1 MSAPPPVQRI
11 RLYGMLF
18 ALLAAFGFSFK
29 AILVKLAYAWQP
41 VDAITL
47 LALRML
53 LALPFFAVLAW
64 QASGTGQR
72 TRLAAN
78 DWLRLAWLGLTGYY
92 LASILDFWGLG
103 YINAGLERLILF
115 LYPTLVVVLGA
126 WLGRRRVARRETC
139 ALALSYGGIAVA
151 FANDL
156 HLATDRGALLLGSAL
171 VFGSAIA
178 YALYLLASGN
188 TIARIGTRRAAAYAM
203 LISTVFVLA
212 QFAATQP
219 LAALR
224 QPWPIY
230 GLALAMAV
238 FSTVLPAVLLAE
250 AIKRIGAG
258 QVALIGSAGPIITI
272 YLGVVVLGEPAT
284 AVQLVGA
291 ALVLAGVLM
300 VTLPGRTT
308 PDA

>member
-1 MSAPPPVQRI
+1 MSAVTARQR
-11 RLYGMLF
+11 LSSNGALF
-18 ALLAAFGFSFK
+18 ALLAAFGFSMK

-41 VDAITL
+41 VDAVTL

-53 LALPFFAVLAW
+53 LALPFFLALAW
-64 QASGTGQR
+64 QARDRG
-72 TRLAAN
+72 AATPLQAS
-78 DWLRLAWLGLTGYY
+78 DWLRLAWLGVTGYY
-92 LASILDFWGLG
+92 LASILDFWGLQ

-126 WLGRRRVARRETC
+126 WLTRRPVARRERW
-139 ALALSYGGIAVA
+139 ALALSYGGIALA
-151 FANDL
+151 FLSDL
-156 HLATDRGALLLGSAL
+156 RLASDRGALILGSAL
-171 VFGSAIA
+171 VFGSAVS

-188 TIARIGTRRAAAYAM
+188 TIARLGSRRTAAYGM
-203 LISTVFVLA
+203 LISTALVLA

-238 FSTVLPAVLLAE
+238 FSTVLPSLLLAE

-258 QVALIGSAGPIITI
+258 QVAMIGSAGPIITI
-272 YLGVVVLGEPAT
+272 YLGVVLLGEPAT
-284 AVQLVGA
+284 AVQLLGA
-291 ALVLAGVLM
+291 ALVLAGVLL
-300 VTLPGRTT
+300 VTLPRRRI
-308 PDA
+308 PAD

>member
-1 MSAPPPVQRI
+1 MSVPSPVQHTRF
-11 RLYGMLF
+11 YGMVF

-29 AILVKLAYAWQP
+29 AILVKLAYAWHP

-53 LALPFFAVLAW
+53 FALPFFLALAW
-64 QASGTGQR
+64 QARGADPHARMDAG
-72 TRLAAN
+72 
-78 DWLRLAWLGLTGYY
+78 DWLRLTWLGLTGYY

-126 WLGRRRVARRETC
+126 WLGRRRVARRETW
-139 ALALSYGGIAVA
+139 ALALSYGGIALA
-151 FANDL
+151 FASDL
-156 HLATDRGALLLGSAL
+156 HLASDRSALLLGSGL
-171 VFGSAIA
+171 VFASAVA

-212 QFAATQP
+212 HFTATQP

-224 QPWPIY
+224 QPWSIY

-250 AIKRIGAG
+250 AIKRVGAG
-258 QVALIGSAGPIITI
+258 QVALLGSAGPIITI

-284 AVQLVGA
+284 ILQLIGA
-291 ALVLAGVLM
+291 ALVLCGVLM
-300 VTLPGRTT
+300 VTLPGRPAPGT
-308 PDA
+308 

>member
-1 MSAPPPVQRI
+1 MPAVSSIQRT
-11 RLYGMLF
+11 RLYGTSF

-53 LALPFFAVLAW
+53 FALPFFVALAW
-64 QASGTGQR
+64 QARGTDTR
-72 TRLAAN
+72 TRLVAG

-92 LASILDFWGLG
+92 LASILDFWGLS

-126 WLGRRRVARRETC
+126 WLGGRRVARREAL
-139 ALALSYGGIAVA
+139 ALALSYGGIALA
-151 FANDL
+151 FASDL
-156 HLATDRGALLLGSAL
+156 HLATDRRALLLGSAL
-171 VFGSAIA
+171 VFGSAVA

-224 QPWPIY
+224 QPWSIY

-258 QVALIGSAGPIITI
+258 QVALLGSTGPIITI

-284 AVQLVGA
+284 VVQLLGA
-291 ALVLAGVLM
+291 GLVLSGVLM

-308 PDA
+308 PSA

>member
-1 MSAPPPVQRI
+1 MSALSSAQHT

-53 LALPFFAVLAW
+53 LALPFFVALAW
-64 QASGTGQR
+64 QARGAGQR
-72 TRLAAN
+72 THLVAG
-78 DWLRLAWLGLTGYY
+78 DWLRLTWLGLTGYY

-126 WLGRRRVARRETC
+126 WLRGRRVARREAW
-139 ALALSYGGIAVA
+139 ALALSYGGIALA
-151 FANDL
+151 FASDL

-171 VFGSAIA
+171 VFGSAVA
-178 YALYLLASGN
+178 YALYLLASGD
-188 TIARIGTRRAAAYAM
+188 TIARVGTRRAAAYAM

-212 QFAATQP
+212 QFSATQP
-219 LAALR
+219 LSALR
-224 QPWPIY
+224 QPWSIY

-258 QVALIGSAGPIITI
+258 QVALLGSTGPIITI

-284 AVQLVGA
+284 VVQLVGA
-291 ALVLAGVLM
+291 GLVLSGVLM

-308 PDA
+308 PGA

>member
-1 MSAPPPVQRI
+1 MSPTQRP

-53 LALPFFAVLAW
+53 FALPFFVAIAW
-64 QASGTGQR
+64 HARGNGER
-72 TRLAAN
+72 TRVAAD
-78 DWLRLAWLGLTGYY
+78 DWLRLTWLGLTGYY

-126 WLGRRRVARRETC
+126 WLGRRRVARREIW

-151 FANDL
+151 FASDL
-156 HLATDRGALLLGSAL
+156 HLASDRGALLLGSAL
-171 VFGSAIA
+171 VFGSAVA
-178 YALYLLASGN
+178 YALYLLASGP

-203 LISTVFVLA
+203 LISTGFVLA

-250 AIKRIGAG
+250 SIKRIGAG

-284 AVQLVGA
+284 AAQLLGA
-291 ALVLAGVLM
+291 ALVLTGVLM

-308 PDA
+308 PGT

>member
-1 MSAPPPVQRI
+1 MSPIQRP

-53 LALPFFAVLAW
+53 FALPFFVAIAW
-64 QASGTGQR
+64 HARGSGER
-72 TRLAAN
+72 TRVAAN
-78 DWLRLAWLGLTGYY
+78 DWLRLTWLGLTGYY

-126 WLGRRRVARRETC
+126 WLGRRRVARREIW

-151 FANDL
+151 FASDL
-156 HLATDRGALLLGSAL
+156 HLATDRGALLLGSGL
-171 VFGSAIA
+171 VFGSAVA
-178 YALYLLASGN
+178 NALYLLASGP

-203 LISTVFVLA
+203 LISTGFVLA

-238 FSTVLPAVLLAE
+238 FSTVLPGVLLAE
-250 AIKRIGAG
+250 SIKRIGAG

-284 AVQLVGA
+284 AAQLLGA
-291 ALVLAGVLM
+291 ALVLTGVLM

-308 PDA
+308 PGA